1 MCENINV
8 DICKKTDRYL
18 KDIWIY
24 MNTCYRH
31 IWYEKQGKVCFVIQ
45 YQYNVAVNSPWMLI
59 NTNSTLLGSSP
70 SPSPLTETTN
80 DMTCKSGMTGD
91 ATSGRENLFKNFI
104 WNAFVWK
111 YPSWCIEQ
119 IDRNVTDI

>member
-1 MCENINV
+1 MYENINV
-8 DICKKTDRYL
+8 DICKKIDRYV

-24 MNTCYRH
+24 MNTCYRY
-31 IWYEKQGKVCFVIQ
+31 IWYEKQGKLFFVIQ
-45 YQYNVAVNSPWMLI
+45 YQYNVVVNSPWMSI

-91 ATSGRENLFKNFI
+91 ATSGRENLLKNFI
-104 WNAFVWK
+104 
-111 YPSWCIEQ
+111 
-119 IDRNVTDI
+119 